1 MRVPAV
7 AVLVVVP
14 ALVVVS
20 VTVVVVVV
28 RVRARSVTRDHR
40 AVGLGGTAAL
50 EERLGPDH
58 QLSVSGGSR
67 ALPPRTLRVARLPFL
82 SGTAPA
88 CRVVTD

>member
-14 ALVVVS
+14 VLVVVS
-20 VTVVVVVV
+20 VTVVVV

-50 EERLGPDH
+50 EDGWD
-58 QLSVSGGSR
+58 QIIS
-67 ALPPRTLRVARLPFL
+67 
-82 SGTAPA
+82 
-88 CRVVTD
+88 